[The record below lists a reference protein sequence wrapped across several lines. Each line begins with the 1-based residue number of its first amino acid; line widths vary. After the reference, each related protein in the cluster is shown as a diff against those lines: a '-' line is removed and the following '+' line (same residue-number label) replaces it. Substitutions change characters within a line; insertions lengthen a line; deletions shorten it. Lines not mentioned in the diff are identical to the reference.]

1 MYSLQIQCVTEI
13 LKSTLPLF
21 LAASS
26 ATLSTPLNPLL
37 KKKKAEETQLFDSH
51 APRRWRVMGT
61 LSNSDGFQK
70 AFQCPKGSVM
80 NRGAD
85 RCQLW

>member
-1 MYSLQIQCVTEI
+1 MCDRNSEKHLTPFPRRVVCHSLHPSQSLVE
-13 LKSTLPLF
+13 
-21 LAASS
+21 
-26 ATLSTPLNPLL
+26 
-37 KKKKAEETQLFDSH
+37 KKKAEETQLFDSH